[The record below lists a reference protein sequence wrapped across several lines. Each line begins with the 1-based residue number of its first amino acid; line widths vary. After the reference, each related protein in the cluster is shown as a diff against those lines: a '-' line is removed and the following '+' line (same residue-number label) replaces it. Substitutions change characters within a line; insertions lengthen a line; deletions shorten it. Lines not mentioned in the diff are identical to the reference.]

1 MTSFVRQSPH
11 QVNRRTEPRGDLL
24 PPGGGALSRP
34 PPNYCAFGDFSGGA
48 RSEGG
53 RRKGGDCFP
62 NSAEHFT
69 FFEASRAGLRVGE
82 ALLQLLSFLC
92 TNSQKGPLFYVNILQ
107 LGLRGEAGVYSAQRH
122 L

>member
-1 MTSFVRQSPH
+1 MGP
-11 QVNRRTEPRGDLL
+11 
-24 PPGGGALSRP
+24 
-34 PPNYCAFGDFSGGA
+34 GA
-48 RSEGG
+48 REGG
-53 RRKGGDCFP
+53 EKVGTVFP

-82 ALLQLLSFLC
+82 ALLQLLSFLG